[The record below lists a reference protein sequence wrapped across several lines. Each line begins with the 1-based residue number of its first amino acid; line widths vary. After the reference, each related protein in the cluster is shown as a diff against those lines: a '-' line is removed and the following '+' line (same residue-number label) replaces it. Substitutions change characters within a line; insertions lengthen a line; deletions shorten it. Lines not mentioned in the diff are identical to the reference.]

1 MNLSDPAAR
10 KTYRPEDP
18 GSCPSKFQ
26 NMKPVKRLNGI
37 STVLSIAATFYP
49 PPCAWSHF
57 DVKLQVFIHGIDVVK
72 DVLHY
77 PGDDSHRVC
86 VMEISLHR
94 QQPSLTAR
102 THTQTPTARAL
113 LTSMVCV
120 FPDDVW
126 PYAKIVPLYPSKTS
140 AKRW

>member
-1 MNLSDPAAR
+1 M
-10 KTYRPEDP
+10 
-18 GSCPSKFQ
+18 
-26 NMKPVKRLNGI
+26 
-37 STVLSIAATFYP
+37 
-49 PPCAWSHF
+49 
-57 DVKLQVFIHGIDVVK
+57 KLQVFIHRIYVVK

-86 VMEISLHR
+86 VMEISLRRR
-94 QQPSLTAR
+94 QQSLTTR
-102 THTQTPTARAL
+102 DVNLPKHTHHQAL

-140 AKRW
+140 ARAKEIGKIFFKKRCFGVFW